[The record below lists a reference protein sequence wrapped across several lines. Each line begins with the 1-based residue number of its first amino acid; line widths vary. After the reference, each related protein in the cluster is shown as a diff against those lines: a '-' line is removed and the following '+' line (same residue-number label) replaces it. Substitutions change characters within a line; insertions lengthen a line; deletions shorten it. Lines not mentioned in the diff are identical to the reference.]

1 MTRLDA
7 RVRWLRSG
15 GLALCLLLVSILRP
29 GLAFAAAEWGAIQIA
44 HETIEPGRVKKFTF
58 LGVRSFEGSFIDFV
72 VFAARGKTPGPTLCV
87 TSAIHGDE
95 VNSVEIARRSFAS
108 VDVSK
113 LKGTLIVLPAINS
126 MGFRTANR
134 YLPDRRDL
142 NRFFPGDRTGSVA
155 AILAHAVFAGVIQKC
170 THLIDL
176 HTGSN
181 LRTNMPQIRVDRTN
195 SVADALAQNFGVGVI
210 IDGAGPDGSLRREA
224 MKAGIPAIIYEAGP
238 PLIFVE
244 REIEEGVR
252 GVRNVMIHL
261 GMLESREQRER
272 SKMIARSSWLRVPIG
287 EGGIYLPVVKLG
299 DRVKPGQLLATVT
312 DPVTDIAHR
321 IEAEEAGIVIGM
333 ALPQIVLSGYGIL
346 HIGEFA
352 SP

>member
-1 MTRLDA
+1 M
-7 RVRWLRSG
+7 
-15 GLALCLLLVSILRP
+15 LALCLLLLS
-29 GLAFAAAEWGAIQIA
+29 GLLPALASVGAEWGAIQIA
-44 HETIEPGRVKKFTF
+44 HETIAPGQVKKFTF
-58 LGVRSFEGSFIDFV
+58 LGERSFEGSFIDFV
-72 VFAARGKTPGPTLCV
+72 VFVARGTTPGPTLCV

-108 VDVSK
+108 VDASK
-113 LKGTLIVLPAINS
+113 LAGTLIVLPAVNS

-155 AILAHAVFAGVIQKC
+155 AILANAVFSGVVRQC

-195 SVADALAQNFGVGVI
+195 PVADAMAQNFGVGVI

-224 MKAGIPAIIYEAGP
+224 MKAGIPAILYEAGP

-244 REIEEGVR
+244 REIEEGAR
-252 GVRNVMIHL
+252 GVHNVMIHL
-261 GMLESREQRER
+261 GMLDSREKREHSR
-272 SKMIARSSWLRVPIG
+272 MIARSAWMRVPIG

-299 DRVKPGQLLATVT
+299 ERVKSGQLLATVT
-312 DPVTDIAHR
+312 DPVTDIVHR
-321 IEAEEAGIVIGM
+321 IQADDSGIVIGM

>member
-1 MTRLDA
+1 MRNT
-7 RVRWLRSG
+7 G
-15 GLALCLLLVSILRP
+15 FALCFLLASGLRP
-29 GLAFAAAEWGAIQIA
+29 GLAAAAEQWGAIKIA
-44 HETIEPGRVKKFTF
+44 HETIEPGQSKKFTF
-58 LGVRSFEGSFIDFV
+58 LGERSFEGSFIDFV
-72 VFAARGKTPGPTLCV
+72 VFAARGTTPGPTLCV

-108 VDVSK
+108 VDASK
-113 LKGTLIVLPAINS
+113 LVGTLIVLPAINS

-142 NRFFPGDRTGSVA
+142 NRFFPGGRSGSVA
-155 AILAHAVFAGVIQKC
+155 SLLAHAVFSGVIRNC

-181 LRTNMPQIRVDRTN
+181 LRTNMPQIR
-195 SVADALAQNFGVGVI
+195 ADLSHPGAAELAKNFGVGMI
-210 IDGAGPDGSLRREA
+210 IDGAGPSGSLRREA

-244 REIEEGVR
+244 REIAEGTR
-252 GVRNVMIHL
+252 GVRNVMIQL
-261 GMLESREQRER
+261 GMIASREKPER
-272 SKMIARSSWLRVPIG
+272 SKVIAHSAWLRVPVR

-312 DPVTDIAHR
+312 DPVTDVVHR
-321 IEAEEAGIVIGM
+321 IQAEEGGLVIGM
-333 ALPQIVLSGYGIL
+333 ALPQLVLSGYGIL

-352 SP
+352 SD

>member
-1 MTRLDA
+1 MDSR
-7 RVRWLRSG
+7 RRSRWAV
-15 GLALCLLLVSILRP
+15 GLALCGGLLASGIFP
-29 GLAFAAAEWGAIQIA
+29 DAASAKEKWGGIQIA
-44 HETIEPGRVKKFTF
+44 HETIKPGEVKKFTF
-58 LGVRSFEGSFIDFV
+58 LGERSFEGSFIDFV
-72 VFAARGKTPGPTLCV
+72 VFAARGKSPGPTLCV

-95 VNSVEIARRSFAS
+95 VSSVEIARRSFAA

-142 NRFFPGDRTGSVA
+142 NRFFPGGRAGSVA
-155 AILAHAVFAGVIQKC
+155 DILAHAVFAGVIQKC
-170 THLIDL
+170 SHLIDL

-181 LRTNMPQIRVDRTN
+181 LRTNMPQIRVDMTN
-195 SVADALAQNFGVGVI
+195 PVAAELAKNFGVGVI
-210 IDGAGPDGSLRREA
+210 IDGAGPSGSLRSEA

-238 PLIFVE
+238 PLVFVPH
-244 REIEEGVR
+244 EIEEGAR

-261 GMLESREQRER
+261 GMVDSREVRER
-272 SKMIARSSWLRVPIG
+272 SKLIARSTWIRVPIG
-287 EGGIYLPVVKLG
+287 QGGIYLPIVKLG
-299 DRVKPGQLLATVT
+299 ERVKAGQRLATVT
-312 DPVTDIAHR
+312 DPVTDAVHS
-321 IEAEEAGIVIGM
+321 IEAVDDGIVIGM

-346 HIGEFA
+346 HVGEFG

>member
-1 MTRLDA
+1 M
-7 RVRWLRSG
+7 RSVG
-15 GLALCLLLVSILRP
+15 FALCLLLASGLRP
-29 GLAFAAAEWGAIQIA
+29 GLASAAAEWGAIKIA
-44 HETIEPGRVKKFTF
+44 HEMIEPGQVKKFTF
-58 LGVRSFEGSFIDFV
+58 LGERSFEGSFIDFV
-72 VFAARGKTPGPTLCV
+72 VFAARGRTPGPTLCV

-108 VDVSK
+108 VDPAK
-113 LKGTLIVLPAINS
+113 LVGTLIVLPAINS

-142 NRFFPGDRTGSVA
+142 NRFFPGGRSGSVA
-155 AILAHAVFAGVIQKC
+155 SLLAYAVFSGVLRNC

-181 LRTNMPQIRVDRTN
+181 LRTNMPQIRVDL
-195 SVADALAQNFGVGVI
+195 SHPVAAELAKNFGVGMI
-210 IDGAGPDGSLRREA
+210 IDGAGPSGSLRREA

-252 GVRNVMIHL
+252 GVRNVLIHL
-261 GMLESREQRER
+261 GMIASREKREP
-272 SKMIARSSWLRVPIG
+272 SKMIARSEWLRVPVG

-312 DPVTDIAHR
+312 DPVTDIVHR
-321 IEAEEAGIVIGM
+321 IQAEEAGLVIGM